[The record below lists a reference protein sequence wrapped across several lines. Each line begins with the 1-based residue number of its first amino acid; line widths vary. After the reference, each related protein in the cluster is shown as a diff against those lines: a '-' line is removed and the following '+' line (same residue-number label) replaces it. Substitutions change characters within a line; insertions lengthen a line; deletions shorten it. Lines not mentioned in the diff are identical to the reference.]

1 MKIGMKSF
9 YFLQNDHMGIYF
21 STTPLKFEQALFADK
36 NNIRMSMSDS
46 EKWILLT
53 NKDILSYH
61 L

>member
-1 MKIGMKSF
+1 MKIAMKSF
-9 YFLQNDHMGIYF
+9 CFLQNDHMRTYF
-21 STTPLKFEQALFADK
+21 SATQLKFEQALFTDK
-36 NNIRMSMSDS
+36 NNKRMSMSDS